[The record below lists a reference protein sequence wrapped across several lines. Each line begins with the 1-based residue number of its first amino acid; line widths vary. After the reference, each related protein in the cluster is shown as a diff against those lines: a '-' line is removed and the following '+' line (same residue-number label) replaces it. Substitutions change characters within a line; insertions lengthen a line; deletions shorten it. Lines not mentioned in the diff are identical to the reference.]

1 MNKTNK
7 IKDFVFLHMLLFMQS
22 VSSVCSKLASQQE
35 FMSAKFI
42 MLYGILLAI
51 LVVYALL
58 WQKVLKKMK
67 LVTAYANKSIT
78 IIWGLI
84 WGVLLFNETVT
95 INKILGILVIILG
108 VYFVVT
114 GEEDNE
120 CTS

>member
-1 MNKTNK
+1 
-7 IKDFVFLHMLLFMQS
+7 
-22 VSSVCSKLASQQE
+22 
-35 FMSAKFI
+35 MSAKFI

>member
-1 MNKTNK
+1 MNKY
-7 IKDFVFLHMLLFMQS
+7 KDFIFLHAILLMQS
-22 VSSVCSKLASQQE
+22 ISSVCSKLASQQE
-35 FMSAKFI
+35 FMSMKFI
-42 MLYGILLAI
+42 FFYGLLLVILMA
-51 LVVYALL
+51 YAVL
-58 WQKVLKKMK
+58 WQRVLKKMK

-95 INKILGILVIILG
+95 IPKVLGILVIVLG

-114 GEEDNE
+114 GEEDTE